1 MYSGKIVEYGEAD
14 EVFLNPK
21 HEYTRKLLSAIP
33 HLKEQAP
40 A

>member
-21 HEYTRKLLSAIP
+21 DDYTRKLLSAIP
-33 HLKEQAP
+33 RLNAQAS